1 MFLAPPVMMRKYQ
14 DYFHWIIYYL
24 DGDSEAGVESDARLI
39 VTNIGRVGEEPR
51 LTRPT

>member
-39 VTNIGRVGEEPR
+39 VANIGRVGEAPR
-51 LTRPT
+51 LTRPS